1 MTEDLKQALDRL
13 HIDREF
19 EDIARRRHRRWPWVL
34 GAIVVVAALGAF
46 LGRPPAVTTEP
57 AGRAEV
63 VDSGP
68 VPVLNASGYVVARR
82 QATVSSK
89 ITGRVAEVHV
99 EEGLEVAAGQ
109 VLARLD
115 DAEAQRSLAL
125 AEARLGQAQKA
136 VAQTEAQLELARR
149 DYDRVEKLAAGQ
161 IRSQADLDT
170 ARAQRDALEAG
181 LAVARQEV
189 VVADRAVAVERQNL
203 ENTVIRAP
211 FAGVAISKNAQ
222 PGEMISPVS
231 AGGGFTRTGITTV
244 VDMSSLE
251 IEVDVNES
259 YIHRVSAGQAVEA
272 RLNAYPNWK
281 IPARVITTIPA
292 ADRDK
297 ATVKVRIAFDHLDPR
312 LLPDMGVK
320 VAFLDAPGSEGAP
333 EYAEIPSAAVR
344 SEGAEKV
351 VYVALDGKL
360 SRRVVETGRESGGR
374 IEILSGVAPEEPV
387 VVAGPAHLAD
397 GRAVRVE
404 ARGAQA
410 G

>member
-1 MTEDLKQALDRL
+1 MAEDLKQSLDSL
-13 HIDREF
+13 HIDRES
-19 EDIARRRHRRWPWVL
+19 EDAGRRRRRRWPWVV
-34 GAIVVVAALGAF
+34 GALVVLAGLLVVLT
-46 LGRPPAVTTEP
+46 RPPVVTTEP
-57 AGRAEV
+57 AGRAET

-89 ITGRVAEVHV
+89 VTGRVAEVQV
-99 EEGLEVAAGQ
+99 EEGLEVTQGQ

-115 DAEAQRSLAL
+115 DSDVKRSLAL
-125 AEARLGQAQKA
+125 AEARLEQAKRA
-136 VAQTEAQLELARR
+136 VAETEAQLELARR
-149 DYDRVEKLAAGQ
+149 DYDRVEKLATDQ
-161 IRSQADLDT
+161 VRSQADLDA
-170 ARAQRDALEAG
+170 ARAQRDSLDAA

-189 VVADRAVAVERQNL
+189 VVAGRAVAVEQQNL

-272 RLNAYPNWK
+272 RLNAYPDWK
-281 IPARVITTIPA
+281 IPAHVITTIPA
-292 ADRDK
+292 ADRDR
-297 ATVKVRIAFDHLDPR
+297 ATVRVRIAFDRLDPR

-320 VAFLDAPGSEGAP
+320 VAFLGAPGAEGAP
-333 EYAEIPSAAVR
+333 EYAEVPAAAVR
-344 SEGAEKV
+344 SEGAAKV
-351 VYVALDGKL
+351 VYVAVDGKL
-360 SRRVVETGRESGGR
+360 SRRVVETGRERDGR
-374 IEILSGVAPEEPV
+374 VEILSGVAPDEAV
-387 VVAGPAHLAD
+387 VVAGPARLAD
-397 GRAVRVE
+397 GKAVRVE
-404 ARGAQA
+404 ARGAAA